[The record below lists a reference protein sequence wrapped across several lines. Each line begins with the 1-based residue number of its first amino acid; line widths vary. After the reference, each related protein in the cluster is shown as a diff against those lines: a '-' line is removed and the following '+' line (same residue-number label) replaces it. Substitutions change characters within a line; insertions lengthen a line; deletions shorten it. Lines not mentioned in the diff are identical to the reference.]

1 MKLANFVIQR
11 KSLIFTI
18 FTFLFFLG
26 ILEFLIMPREEDPRL
41 KERFGVL
48 KMIYPGASVETI
60 QRLVILP
67 TEEALAEVPSIANLE
82 IRVRPEVMI
91 AEIRLS
97 DQMGTEQEINDAWK
111 RIEETIKRTESKY
124 PNGLMPWD
132 LNRRVTEQEA
142 ILVSITGSEDIL
154 FLKSETESLKTHLMH
169 IGTVSKI
176 NRLADPEE
184 EIEILITKQRLEEKG
199 ISLRFMMDW
208 IQSNNHNIAPGTLT
222 IAGKKVMVQSD
233 GWFRDLSTFSLFP
246 IPLPGGQIV
255 SFSELANVTKRPK
268 FPVTEIMRTNGKNA
282 LGLGIIAKKDINLI
296 SFGESIEAKI
306 KEWQKKHPK
315 VTVEIINSQPNYVK
329 MRLRELGLNLVS
341 GILIVAFVLV
351 VMMGYRMGIL
361 SAMIVPVIAVISLGI
376 YGMFGGVLHQISIAA
391 FVMALG
397 LLIDNVIVI
406 LESIQEK
413 IDQGQEILSSTADT
427 IQQLSFPLLSATGTT
442 LASFI
447 PLLGSS
453 GNSADFTRAI
463 PIINMITLTVS
474 FFFALLVTPILGM
487 QILRKNKTI
496 KISIYERVSEK
507 IGIFIPIYAKK
518 ILYIVSILFLISI
531 LGFLYLPKKF
541 FPDADRDQLI
551 LDLRMPEGTDI
562 SETNRLA
569 SEIETWLRSD
579 KRLKSVI
586 VFVGRSVPLFYYNL
600 NQSPNSPNVSQ
611 FILNLKDIRDKD
623 SFKKEFQNILDQK
636 LQVGNAVLLEL
647 KQGPPVKAPIE
658 IRFFSEEHADLEVS
672 NQTILRT
679 LYGIPGIK
687 DVRSDLSIGLPILH
701 WQNDDATLSRYKTS
715 RSEVTLS
722 ILAQTNGIPMGYYR
736 AGDKPI
742 PIKIRTSEV
751 SNLSSETIDKHYVVS
766 TRTENV
772 KLGSVSHLSIL
783 WEPAYLYKKNRQTGA
798 SIYAELKNGYSA
810 IELTNLINQKLKF
823 VSLPSSVQWEFGGEQ
838 SESGNANQSLIAVAP
853 IGMMI
858 LVSFLL
864 FEFGSWKKVGVILL
878 TVPLT
883 LIGVVPGLLF
893 SGKPFGFLSLLGIFA
908 LVGIVVNNGILLL
921 DYIGKAITEGSSIT
935 EAIQY
940 SISKRIRPILLTTLT
955 TVAGLLPLTITDAT
969 LWPPF
974 AWTMISGLLGST
986 FLTLFVVPSATF
998 LLFRTKIQKI
1008 EQKKNPKMI
1017 NKIFP
1022 FLFVLILFSPTMQN
1036 ISADPMVLSWKEI
1049 VKLAEESPRVK
1060 LAWEEWKRKN
1070 LEKEK
1075 LNKAVYYPKLGL
1087 SIEHVDRNKTLFPNA
1102 AIPIVAG
1109 VNPSYWYTGV
1119 EIQQTLFD
1127 PANWFAVSKAL
1138 DYSEESQKLLSF
1150 RAKETSQAE
1159 ALLSFLTI
1167 HRIKVKKLN
1176 VTELKQNFS
1185 IRLGEL
1191 RRLYAIGQVTES
1203 EIFRIEQAITQ
1214 AKLSLDELNEKEKI
1228 AILSLRRNLGID
1240 EEISIGPL
1248 PGYEEISVSINDSEI
1263 PERLEL
1269 TAIRKK
1275 LLALQEKKKS
1285 IEYEA
1290 LPKVIAKGNYIY
1302 LNNNQFNTDNW
1313 AQISL
1318 GITMNPFDGGLRKVK
1333 EEETESELRSTKEE
1347 FLDLVRALQIEKED
1361 SLAMLKLKKQEVLAR
1376 QTNVN
1381 KSKYASKKE
1390 YERVKFGKS
1399 NINSWIDAEILYS
1412 EEKDRFEMS
1421 QLDLLERIIRF
1432 RSVIGIGYSE
1442 IN

>member
-1 MKLANFVIQR
+1 MNFANFVIQR
-11 KSLIFTI
+11 KSLLLTI

-60 QRLVILP
+60 HRLVILP

-91 AEIRLS
+91 AEIRLN

-111 RIEETIKRTESKY
+111 RIEDTIKRTESKY
-124 PNGLMPWD
+124 PNGLLPWD

-154 FLKSETESLKTHLMH
+154 FLKSETESLKTDLMK
-169 IGTVSKI
+169 INSVSKI

-199 ISLRFMMDW
+199 ISLRLMMDW
-208 IQSNNHNIAPGTLT
+208 IQSNNHNIAPGALA
-222 IAGKKVMVQSD
+222 IDGKKVMVQSD

-255 SFSELANVTKRPK
+255 NFSELANVSKKPK
-268 FPVTEIMRTNGKNA
+268 FPVTEIMRANGKNA

-296 SFGESIEAKI
+296 SFGESIGNKI
-306 KEWQKKHPK
+306 DEWQKNHPK
-315 VTVEIINSQPNYVK
+315 VTVKIINSQPNYVK
-329 MRLRELGLNLVS
+329 TRLRELGFNLVS
-341 GILIVAFVLV
+341 GIFIVAFVLV
-351 VMMGYRMGIL
+351 VMMGLRMGIL
-361 SAMIVPVIAVISLGI
+361 SAMIVPVIAIISLGI

-413 IDQGQEILSSTADT
+413 IDEGQEILTSTIET
-427 IQQLSFPLLSATGTT
+427 IQHLSFPLLSATGTT

-487 QILRKNKTI
+487 QVLRKNKPT
-496 KISIYERVSEK
+496 KLSLYERVSEK
-507 IGIFIPIYAKK
+507 IGIFIPFHAKK
-518 ILYIVSILFLISI
+518 ILFFVSILFLISI
-531 LGFLYLPKKF
+531 IGFLYLPKKF

-551 LDLRMPEGTDI
+551 LDVRMPEGTDI
-562 SETNRLA
+562 FETNRLA
-569 SEIETWLRSD
+569 YQIESWLSAD

-600 NQSPNSPNVSQ
+600 NQSRNSPNVAQ
-611 FILNLKDIRDKD
+611 FILNFKDIREKD
-623 SFKKEFQNILDQK
+623 SFKKDFQNILDQK
-636 LQVGNAVLLEL
+636 LHMGNAVLLEL

-658 IRFFSEEHADLEVS
+658 IRFFSEDHSDLEMA
-672 NQTILRT
+672 NQRILKT
-679 LYGIPGIK
+679 LYEIPGIK
-687 DVRSDLSIGLPILH
+687 DVRADLSIGIPVLH
-701 WQNDDATLSRYKTS
+701 WQNDDATLTRYKTS

-722 ILAQTNGIPMGYYR
+722 ILAQTNGIPLGYYR
-736 AGDKPI
+736 AGEKPI
-742 PIKIRTSEV
+742 PIKIRTSDT
-751 SNLSSETIDKHYVVS
+751 SNLSSDSIDKNYIFS

-772 KLGSVSHLSIL
+772 KLESVSHLAVV

-798 SIYAELKNGYSA
+798 SIYAELENGYSA
-810 IELTNLINQKLKF
+810 IEVTKLINQKLKF
-823 VSLPSSVQWEFGGEQ
+823 GSLPNSVQWEFGGEEA
-838 SESGNANQSLIAVAP
+838 ESGSANQSLVAVAP
-853 IGMMI
+853 LGMMI
-858 LVSFLL
+858 LISFLL

-883 LIGVVPGLLF
+883 MIGVVPGLLL

-921 DYIGKAITEGSSIT
+921 DYMSNAIREGMPLS

-955 TVAGLLPLTITDAT
+955 TVAGLFPLTITDAT

-986 FLTLFVVPSATF
+986 FLTLFVIPSATY
-998 LLFRTKIQKI
+998 LLFQTKTQTK
-1008 EQKKNPKMI
+1008 EKSKKPKMI
-1017 NKIFP
+1017 KNFFP
-1022 FLFVLILFSPTMQN
+1022 FFLFIILLFSNLHQLSSEPL
-1036 ISADPMVLSWKEI
+1036 VLSWKDT

-1075 LNKAVYYPKLGL
+1075 FNRAVYYPKLGL

-1109 VNPSYWYTGV
+1109 VNPSYWYSGIEV
-1119 EIQQTLFD
+1119 QQTLFD

-1159 ALLSFLTI
+1159 ALLSFLTV
-1167 HRIKVKKLN
+1167 HRVKVKRQNL
-1176 VTELKQNFS
+1176 TELKQNFS
-1185 IRLGEL
+1185 VRLGEL

-1214 AKLSLDELNEKEKI
+1214 AKLSLDELSEKEKI
-1228 AILSLRRNLGID
+1228 SILSLRRNLGID
-1240 EEISIGPL
+1240 EEITIGPL
-1248 PGYEEISVSINDSEI
+1248 PAYEEISISEDESEI

-1302 LNNNQFNTDNW
+1302 LNNNQFSTDNW
-1313 AQISL
+1313 AQVSL

-1333 EEETESELRSTKEE
+1333 EEETESEIRSTKEE
-1347 FLDLVRALQIEKED
+1347 FLDLIRALQIEKED
-1361 SLAMLKLKKQEVLAR
+1361 SLAMMKLKKQEVLTR

-1381 KSKYASKKE
+1381 KSKFASKKE
-1390 YERVKFGKS
+1390 YERVKFGKT

-1432 RSVIGIGYSE
+1432 RSVMGICY
-1442 IN
+1442 